1 MAVEEDE
8 DTIVMEGT
16 AVTTDSTVEEAVV
29 GDRSKDAATVIFVE
43 WSLQTH
49 MQDQAAEFFLHNRS
63 VRMVKE
69 LDVILWTNKPS
80 VI

>member
-29 GDRSKDAATVIFVE
+29 GDRSKDVATVIFVE
-43 WSLQTH
+43 WSLQMH
-49 MQDQAAEFFLHNRS
+49 MHDQEAEFFLRNPS